1 MKNYGNLPDFL
12 PFGGF
17 KKYRKGPIV
26 MQETVF
32 ASWMV
37 WKHLWKHLGSTGRVF
52 AFWVG
57 VAVQLSPAISSTA
70 HPRCSALIEV
80 KCLLAA
86 AVEHYPC

>member
-12 PFGGF
+12 LFGGF
-17 KKYRKGPIV
+17 KKYRKGPVV

-86 AVEHYPC
+86 AVERYPC

>member
-57 VAVQLSPAISSTA
+57 VASSAFSSNFLHCSPT
-70 HPRCSALIEV
+70 
-80 KCLLAA
+80 LLC
-86 AVEHYPC
+86 PN